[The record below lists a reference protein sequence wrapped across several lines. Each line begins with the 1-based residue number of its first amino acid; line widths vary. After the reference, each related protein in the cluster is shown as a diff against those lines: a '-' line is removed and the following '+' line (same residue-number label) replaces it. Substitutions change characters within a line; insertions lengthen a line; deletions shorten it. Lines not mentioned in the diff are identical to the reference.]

1 MKASEFRDLSVEE
14 LEVKEKELA
23 EALFNLKFQHA
34 TGQLDNTAQLKKTK
48 KDIARVK
55 TILVEKLRTEKG
67 LEHEG

>member
-1 MKASEFRDLSVEE
+1 MRASEFRDLSVEE

-34 TGQLDNTAQLKKTK
+34 TGQLDNTAQLGKTR

-55 TILVEKLRTEKG
+55 TILAEKQRE
-67 LEHEG
+67 E

>member
-34 TGQLDNTAQLKKTK
+34 TGQLDNTAQLGKTR

-55 TILVEKLRTEKG
+55 TILAEKRRVE
-67 LEHEG
+67 

>member
-34 TGQLDNTAQLKKTK
+34 TGQLDNTAQLGKTR

-55 TILVEKLRTEKG
+55 SILVEKRREQ
-67 LEHEG
+67 

>member
-34 TGQLDNTAQLKKTK
+34 TGQLDNTAQLGKTR

-55 TILVEKLRTEKG
+55 TILAEMRRAE
-67 LEHEG
+67 